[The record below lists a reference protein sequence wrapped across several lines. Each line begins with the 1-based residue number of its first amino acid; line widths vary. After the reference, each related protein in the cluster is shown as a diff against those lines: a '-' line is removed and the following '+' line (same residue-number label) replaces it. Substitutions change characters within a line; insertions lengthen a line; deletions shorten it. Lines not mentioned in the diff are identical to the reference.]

1 MRYAQSVVPTATPK
15 SLKDLMINVTDSE
28 DGFFELTLKA
38 GASTVNIGNNAA
50 QPYALL
56 TGETIQF
63 RAAGS
68 LKNVWVNGAGTLA
81 VLVTQ

>member
-1 MRYAQSVVPTATPK
+1 M
-15 SLKDLMINVTDSE
+15 
-28 DGFFELTLKA
+28 ELTLKA

-63 RAAGS
+63 RLPGN
-68 LKNVWVNGAGTLA
+68 LRNVWVSGAGTLV
-81 VLVTQ
+81 VLVSQ